1 MQSPW
6 GCTPSSF
13 SELEKR
19 IHTAEQG
26 PNLNPPGWQ
35 DISNVREALLTDN
48 ADASM
53 EGVMCETCLS
63 SDESESVVG
72 PRERPVYTIGV
83 AAEILGV
90 HPRTLRIYEQKN
102 LLLPARRAN
111 WRYFSERDLMWA
123 RGIQYLLH
131 DVGMSVTGL
140 QRVLA
145 LIPCWELRCCTEAQ
159 RQTCPKATDK
169 RNPCWAVAPRPDNK
183 CYKCSVYQASP
194 AWLLEANELDAIE
207 SISASTS

>member
-1 MQSPW
+1 MLL
-6 GCTPSSF
+6 G
-13 SELEKR
+13 
-19 IHTAEQG
+19 IGNA
-26 PNLNPPGWQ
+26 
-35 DISNVREALLTDN
+35 IMEATMCKTWI
-48 ADASM
+48 AS
-53 EGVMCETCLS
+53 
-63 SDESESVVG
+63 DQSESAVG
-72 PRERPVYTIGV
+72 TLERPIYAIGV

-111 WRYFSERDLMWA
+111 WRYFSERDLVWA
-123 RGIQYLLH
+123 RGIQYFLH

-145 LIPCWELRCCTEAQ
+145 LIPCWELLCCTEAQ
-159 RQTCPKATDK
+159 RQACPKATDK

-194 AWLLEANELDAIE
+194 VWLLEANELVAIE
-207 SISASTS
+207 SISTGTS